1 MYLHLRLWAVLTL
14 LMTHLAVVTDL
25 GAIPAGVAGS
35 PRELVE
41 RTTEE
46 LRTAV
51 IREQEAIKKDPNR
64 AIDLVDRIVSPHVD
78 TIWVSKWILG
88 KHWRRATPEQ
98 RQQFI
103 DAYRKLLLRI
113 YAVRVGDYT
122 DVEVTYL
129 PVRTNNDKGTR
140 VTVRTQVSHQGKS
153 PVRIDYRLHQ
163 KESTWKVYDVI
174 AEGISIVATFRAAVN
189 AEVRNYGIDG
199 LIARLNVKNA
209 QPLSSK

>member
-1 MYLHLRLWAVLTL
+1 MGSFDLTDASVAL
-14 LMTHLAVVTDL
+14 VTDL

-41 RTTEE
+41 RTTDE

-51 IREQEAIKKDPNR
+51 IREQEAINKGPNR
-64 AIDLVDRIVSPHVD
+64 AIHLVDRIVSPHVD
-78 TIWVSKWILG
+78 TIRVSKWILG

-98 RQQFI
+98 QQQFI

-113 YAVRVGDYT
+113 YALRVGDYT

-129 PVRTNNDKGTR
+129 PVRNNNDKGTL
-140 VTVRTQVSHQGKS
+140 VTVRTQVSHQGK
-153 PVRIDYRLHQ
+153 PPTRIDYRLLQ
-163 KESTWKVYDVI
+163 KEGTWKVYDVI
-174 AEGISIVATFRAAVN
+174 TEGISIVATFRAAVD

-199 LIARLNVKNA
+199 LIARLNAKNA

>member
-1 MYLHLRLWAVLTL
+1 MSTVELSGP
-14 LMTHLAVVTDL
+14 DSL
-25 GAIPAGVAGS
+25 GRCDRPRCNTAWVAGS

-64 AIDLVDRIVSPHVD
+64 AIHLVDRIVSPHVD
-78 TIWVSKWILG
+78 TILVSKWILG

-103 DAYRKLLLRI
+103 DAYRKLLRRI

-163 KESTWKVYDVI
+163 KELMYRPPVPLPVKSL
-174 AEGISIVATFRAAVN
+174 ISITDSAARTAAFAPREPGSAQHPRGPGSTRRLRA
-189 AEVRNYGIDG
+189 RG
-199 LIARLNVKNA
+199 
-209 QPLSSK
+209 